1 MGPAFIT
8 HKQHIFKIHK
18 YTDEEHNY
26 PIELTDGKLYPS
38 LITPE
43 GKKMMSINDYMRG
56 NL

>member
-18 YTDEEHNY
+18 YTDEENDY